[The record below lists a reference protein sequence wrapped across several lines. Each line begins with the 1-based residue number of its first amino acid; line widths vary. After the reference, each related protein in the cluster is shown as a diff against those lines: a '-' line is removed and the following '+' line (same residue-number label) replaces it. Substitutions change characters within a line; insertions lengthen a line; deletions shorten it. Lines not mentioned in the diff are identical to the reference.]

1 MKRQT
6 YEVGNTRYIRLT
18 AETLEEGDIIRDL
31 ILVVPWRECRAR
43 GDRVAIITA
52 FFGSIDFR
60 TVRRRHE

>member
-18 AETLEEGDIIRDL
+18 AETPEESDIIRDL
-31 ILVVPWRECRAR
+31 ILVVP
-43 GDRVAIITA
+43 RVERVGIAAPRVGPSTA

-60 TVRRRHE
+60 NGAQET